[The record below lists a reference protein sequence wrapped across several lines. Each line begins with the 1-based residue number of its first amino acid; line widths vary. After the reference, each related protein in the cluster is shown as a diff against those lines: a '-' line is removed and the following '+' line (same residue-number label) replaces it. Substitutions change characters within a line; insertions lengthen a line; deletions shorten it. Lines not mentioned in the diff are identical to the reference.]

1 MRSPLPFTLL
11 ILFGIATDL
20 LSKWLVFA
28 HLQANDTE
36 GVLLIP
42 GILHITLAQNR
53 GVAFSL
59 FKDSQLFILSVSALA
74 IGGIVYM
81 YVKNWRTA
89 RAPLIFALGL
99 LLTGAIGNLVDRLY
113 FGYVR
118 DFIDFVPPVPFVGR
132 WAIFNVADICIT
144 TGVLLFLFS
153 EFFLQ
158 RPVLQPEATSA
169 PAADSNQL

>member
-11 ILFGIATDL
+11 ILSGIAIDL
-20 LSKWLVFA
+20 LSKWMVFS
-28 HLQANDTE
+28 HLEAGNAESIQW
-36 GVLLIP
+36 IP
-42 GILHITLAQNR
+42 GVLHITLAQNR

-81 YVKNWRTA
+81 YAKNWRTA

-153 EFFLQ
+153 ELFLQ
-158 RPVLQPEATSA
+158 RPVLQPETSAA
-169 PAADSNQL
+169 PAADSNH